1 MLFVPFIYQRSNSQ
15 MSQRWS
21 PSYFSLCPTSAT
33 TRWHKSSPQLYE
45 ELLLPFLYL
54 LKMFSLIWVLFCVRL
69 DMLHLRGP
77 GQGEQ
82 SSHWSLYD
90 LQQTWLQ
97 TGLPCHMVRCAHM
110 TQALK
115 DKERDCSYTSSLRK
129 PLRRA
134 GLSMKSNLNEL
145 IRPAPTGKQG
155 TSLQSYK
162 SPSWYYKTDI

>member
-1 MLFVPFIYQRSNSQ
+1 
-15 MSQRWS
+15 
-21 PSYFSLCPTSAT
+21 
-33 TRWHKSSPQLYE
+33 
-45 ELLLPFLYL
+45 
-54 LKMFSLIWVLFCVRL
+54 MFSLIWVLFCVRL

-97 TGLPCHMVRCAHM
+97 TGLPCHMVRRAHM

-115 DKERDCSYTSSLRK
+115 DKERDCSFTSSLRK